1 MSPDPLSVAIVDD
14 HALVREG
21 LAALLAGPE
30 APAEIVVVYSGMDCA
45 EAASSGARV
54 ALLDIN
60 LGDGGRELVGCVQQ
74 LRAAGIA
81 VVLVSEV
88 GDTALIRDG
97 IEAGALGFVPKASH
111 ATDLAEAMA
120 AALRGELSLTPAL
133 AAALLTAPS
142 RPQLSPRELTALR
155 LYASGLKIAAVAR
168 RMDVSPYTVKEY
180 LDRVRDK
187 YAAAGREARTRTQL
201 FAAAQQDG
209 LLEPDTL
216 QGGPDPDRPT
226 AGGPDPR
233 AR

>member
-1 MSPDPLSVAIVDD
+1 MSPDPLPVAIVDD

-21 LAALLAGPE
+21 LAALLTGPE
-30 APAEIVVVYSGMDCA
+30 APDEIVVVYSGMDCA
-45 EAASSGARV
+45 AAASSGARV

-60 LGDGGRELVGCVQQ
+60 LGDAGHGLVSCVQQ

-88 GDTALIRDG
+88 GDTALIRAG

-111 ATDLAEAMA
+111 ATDLADAIA
-120 AALRGELSLTPAL
+120 AALRDELSLTPAL
-133 AAALLTAPS
+133 AAALLTGPS

-168 RMDVSPYTVKEY
+168 RMDVSPHTVKEY

-187 YAAAGREARTRTQL
+187 YAAAGRQARTRTEL
-201 FAAAQQDG
+201 FVAAQQDG
-209 LLEPDTL
+209 LLDPDAPL
-216 QGGPDPDRPT
+216 AGPDALGP
-226 AGGPDPR
+226 GGGAPGPP
-233 AR
+233 